1 MREETEIPWK
11 YWLFRFGLIFS
22 LMILLVNLFKLSL
35 IKGKYYREVA
45 RENKIVESSIPS
57 ARAEILD
64 RKGRIVAKS
73 VYQYFKVEDN
83 NKIYQDSGDFDGYK
97 FEGKDLAFEVK
108 RQYLYPESMSVITGY
123 VGKTTNS
130 EIHQQKCGIMLGGND
145 VVGRGGV
152 EDFLD
157 CEIRSKNGKRLVE
170 VDALGN
176 YIRELGREEP
186 EVKKSINLSID
197 AYWQDKIYKILDGKK
212 AVVILSEPK
221 TGKIISL
228 VSSPAYDVNAFSY
241 NQDNKKIQD
250 YLNDKKFFP
259 MMNRAISA
267 RYHPGSVFKIVVS
280 TAGLESGVIT
290 KETLIEDTGVL
301 KIGDYSYNNWLW
313 TKKNQTDGWLN
324 IVTAIKRSNDIFFY
338 KLGELLGVDRI
349 KDWSIKFGFGKK
361 TGVELGGEVGG
372 IVPDDKWKRE
382 TKGEPWYLGNTY
394 HLAIGQGDLD
404 VTPLQV
410 NQMTNIIANKG
421 QKCKMSILKDTKV
434 ECNNLGIDYHN
445 WNTIVEGMKLAC
457 KTDGTAWPLFNFK
470 TEIAC
475 KTGTAEVG
483 DGSKDTHAWLTAF
496 APADDPQISIT
507 VLVERGGEGSDV
519 AAPIVGD
526 ILKEWFDEPETKV
539 PRYDINKKVVYQ

>member
-1 MREETEIPWK
+1 MREEDENSWK
-11 YWLFRFGLIFS
+11 YWLFKFCLILS
-22 LMILLVNLFKLSL
+22 LLILVVNLFKLSL

-45 RENKIVESSIPS
+45 RENKIVESSIPA

-73 VYQYFKVEDN
+73 VYQYFKIDN
-83 NKIYQDSGDFDGYK
+83 GNKIYQDSGDFDGYK
-97 FEGKDLAFEVK
+97 FEGRDLAFEVK
-108 RQYLYPESMSVITGY
+108 RQYFYGEAMSLVTGY
-123 VGKTTNS
+123 VGRVNNN
-130 EIHQQKCGIMLGGND
+130 EIKMQKCGMTLSGDD

-157 CEIRSKNGKRLVE
+157 CDIRSRNGKRLVE

-186 EVKKSINLSID
+186 EIKKNINLSID
-197 AYWQDKIYKILDGKK
+197 AYWQEKIYKLLNGRK
-212 AVVILSEPK
+212 AIVIVSEPK
-221 TGKIISL
+221 TGKIISM
-228 VSSPAYDVNAFSY
+228 VSSPAFDANVFSY
-241 NQDNKKIQD
+241 DQDNQKIQE
-250 YLNDKKFFP
+250 YLNNKQDFP
-259 MMNRAISA
+259 MLNRAISA

-280 TAGLESGVIT
+280 TAGLESGVID
-290 KETLIEDTGVL
+290 KQTLIEDTGVL
-301 KIGDYSYNNWLW
+301 KIGEYSYSNWLW
-313 TKKNQTDGWLN
+313 TKRGQTDGWLN

-349 KDWSIKFGFGKK
+349 KDWALKFGFGKE
-361 TGVELGGEVGG
+361 TGIEINGEAKGV
-372 IVPDDKWKRE
+372 VPDDKWKRE
-382 TKGEPWYLGNTY
+382 SKGEPWYLGNTY

-404 VTPLQV
+404 VTPIQV
-410 NQMTNIIANKG
+410 NQMTNIIANRG

-434 ECNNLGIDYHN
+434 ECNNVGIDN
-445 WNTIVEGMKLAC
+445 ESWNTVVEGMKSAC
-457 KTDGTAWPLFNFK
+457 KTEGTAWPLFNFK

-496 APADDPQISIT
+496 APANDPQISIT
-507 VLVERGGEGSDV
+507 VMVERGGEGSDV

-526 ILKEWFDEPETKV
+526 ILKEWFNEPNTLV
-539 PRYDINKKVVYQ
+539 PRYDANKKVVYE

>member
-83 NKIYQDSGDFDGYK
+83 NKIYKDSGDFDGYK

-228 VSSPAYDVNAFSY
+228 VSSPAYDVNAFSF

-250 YLNDKKFFP
+250 YLNDKEFFP

-361 TGVELGGEVGG
+361 TGVEIRGEVDG

-434 ECNNLGIDYHN
+434 ECTNLGIDYHN

-539 PRYDINKKVVYQ
+539 PRYDVNKKVVYQ

>member
-1 MREETEIPWK
+1 M
-11 YWLFRFGLIFS
+11 
-22 LMILLVNLFKLSL
+22 
-35 IKGKYYREVA
+35 
-45 RENKIVESSIPS
+45 
-57 ARAEILD
+57 
-64 RKGRIVAKS
+64 
-73 VYQYFKVEDN
+73 
-83 NKIYQDSGDFDGYK
+83 
-97 FEGKDLAFEVK
+97 
-108 RQYLYPESMSVITGY
+108 
-123 VGKTTNS
+123 
-130 EIHQQKCGIMLGGND
+130 
-145 VVGRGGV
+145 
-152 EDFLD
+152 
-157 CEIRSKNGKRLVE
+157 
-170 VDALGN
+170 
-176 YIRELGREEP
+176 
-186 EVKKSINLSID
+186 
-197 AYWQDKIYKILDGKK
+197 
-212 AVVILSEPK
+212 
-221 TGKIISL
+221 
-228 VSSPAYDVNAFSY
+228 VSSPAYDVNAFSF

-250 YLNDKKFFP
+250 YLNDKEFFP

-349 KDWSIKFGFGKK
+349 KDWSLKFGFGKK
-361 TGVELGGEVGG
+361 TGVEIRGEVDG

-434 ECNNLGIDYHN
+434 ECTNLGIDYHN

-470 TEIAC
+470 TQIAC

-507 VLVERGGEGSDV
+507 VLVERGGEGSVV

-539 PRYDINKKVVYQ
+539 PRYDVNKKVVYQ

>member
-228 VSSPAYDVNAFSY
+228 VSSPAYDVNAFSF

-250 YLNDKKFFP
+250 YLNDKEFFP

-349 KDWSIKFGFGKK
+349 KDWSLKFGFGKK
-361 TGVELGGEVGG
+361 TGVEIRGEVDG

-434 ECNNLGIDYHN
+434 ECTNLGIDYHN

-470 TEIAC
+470 TQIAC

-539 PRYDINKKVVYQ
+539 PRYDVNKKVVYQ

>member
-1 MREETEIPWK
+1 MREEAEIPWK

-35 IKGKYYREVA
+35 IRGKYYREVA

-64 RKGRIVAKS
+64 RKGRVVAKS

-145 VVGRGGV
+145 VVGRGGI

-186 EVKKSINLSID
+186 EIKKSINLSID

-228 VSSPAYDVNAFSY
+228 VSSPAYDVNAFSF

-250 YLNDKKFFP
+250 YLNDKELFP

-349 KDWSIKFGFGKK
+349 KDWSLKFGFGKK
-361 TGVELGGEVGG
+361 TGVEIRGEVDG

-434 ECNNLGIDYHN
+434 E
-445 WNTIVEGMKLAC
+445 
-457 KTDGTAWPLFNFK
+457 
-470 TEIAC
+470 
-475 KTGTAEVG
+475 
-483 DGSKDTHAWLTAF
+483 
-496 APADDPQISIT
+496 
-507 VLVERGGEGSDV
+507 
-519 AAPIVGD
+519 
-526 ILKEWFDEPETKV
+526 
-539 PRYDINKKVVYQ
+539 

>member
-228 VSSPAYDVNAFSY
+228 VSSPAYDVNAFSF

-250 YLNDKKFFP
+250 YLNDKEFFP

-324 IVTAIKRSNDIFFY
+324 VVTAIKRSNDIFFY

-349 KDWSIKFGFGKK
+349 KDWSLKFGFGKK
-361 TGVELGGEVGG
+361 TGVEIRGEVDG

-434 ECNNLGIDYHN
+434 ECTNLGIDYHN

-470 TEIAC
+470 TQIAC

-539 PRYDINKKVVYQ
+539 PRYDVNKKVVYQ